1 MNLINNVSKAAT
13 GAFWLLWLGTLSG
26 IVELTNLHPS
36 LNGIIITL
44 GWVILG
50 IHVIEVGIYSFR
62 AGDRGGFKLP
72 DAIQVFF
79 FGVFHLIPV
88 SFSDKK

>member
-1 MNLINNVSKAAT
+1 MSAFMTGSKIAT
-13 GAFWLLWLGTLSG
+13 GAFWLLWIGLVTQIVHVLPELDG
-26 IVELTNLHPS
+26 IVVL
-36 LNGIIITL
+36 L

-50 IHVIEVGIYSFR
+50 MHVIETAIYSFR
-62 AGDRGGFKLP
+62 AKDRGGFKTS
-72 DAIQVFF
+72 DALQVFV